1 MSGAGYKYLVG
12 QVNQTWV
19 IYYLYLTDKKNL
31 EIYTITDYLKATF
44 QEEF

>member
-19 IYYLYLTDKKNL
+19 IYSLYLTDKKNL
-31 EIYTITDYLKATF
+31 EIYTITDYLKGTF